1 MGKFLNIYNQV
12 NLDMT
17 DNNRASGRIIS
28 EVNEIYFSYDFSTST
43 AFVEVAEKS
52 LPNLESFLKKAVE
65 DWAEAEREII
75 ADAYENREDRGCLC
89 EYKRMSNNKSCVL

>member
-89 EYKRMSNNKSCVL
+89 EYQRPTNKSFVL